1 MMKLTTWNVNSI
13 RQRQDHVLDYL
24 AREQPDVLALQ
35 EIKCA
40 TEIFPVDVFRAA
52 GYDSI
57 VVGQKSYNG
66 VAILTRHPHTVTHT
80 SLPGWETEPPQARYV
95 EIRTCDLVVGNLYL
109 PNGNS
114 GGTPGYESKLAF
126 MEALALHAQAMLKAG
141 QDFIL
146 MGDYNVCPTEEDCAP
161 GALSPDDALVRP
173 QTRAA
178 FRRLLWLGLT
188 DALRALHP
196 TGAFYTFW
204 DYQAAAWQRNSGLRI
219 DHALLSPRVAE
230 RMLTA
235 LPARDERG
243 REQPSDHVPLTITL
257 TPADAGAAD

>member
-1 MMKLTTWNVNSI
+1 MKFATWNVNSI

-35 EIKCA
+35 EIKCQ
-40 TEIFPVDVFRAA
+40 TEVFPVDVFKTA

-66 VAILTRHPHTVTHT
+66 VAILTRHVHDITHT
-80 SLPGWETEPPQARYV
+80 ALPGWETDPAQARYV
-95 EIRTCDLVVGNLYL
+95 EIRSCGLVFGNLYL

-114 GGTPGYESKLAF
+114 GGSAGYDSKLAF
-126 MEALALHAQAMLKAG
+126 MEALALHAHGMLQAG
-141 QDFIL
+141 QDFVL
-146 MGDYNVCPTEEDCAP
+146 LGDYNVCPTDEDCAP

-173 QTRAA
+173 QSRAA

-196 TGAFYTFW
+196 VGRFYTFW
-204 DYQAAAWQRNSGLRI
+204 DYQAAAWQRDSGLRI

-230 RMLTA
+230 RLLTA

-243 REQPSDHVPLTITL
+243 KPQPSDHVPMVVTL
-257 TPADAGAAD
+257 ADATG